1 MRRLATHL
9 LQVSFNFTRLFLI
22 ENLIRQSFAYFFL
35 VFTDFFSFKQRSFY
49 PLYPPSEEINMDL
62 EQLES
67 LAKLEVQPHVL
78 ILPSDLLHFFKD
90 INGGLVIN
98 PQRLTKGAGGGVF
111 ARLAIQA
118 HTDDFTKHV
127 NAEIVRI

>member
-9 LQVSFNFTRLFLI
+9 LQVSFNFTKLCQR
-22 ENLIRQSFAYFFL
+22 FAYFF
-35 VFTDFFSFKQRSFY
+35 SFQQRSFY

-62 EQLES
+62 EQLET